1 MTTSPALPPSQRGPS
16 PGEPE
21 PYFDAF
27 PELFDAYTAIHD
39 ADGAFTAWLLARLPA
54 VGERAAD
61 LGCGAGRHTVL
72 LADRYQYVLGVDI
85 SAGMI
90 DLAEAK
96 RRRRN
101 VTYEQRSLLDITAES
116 DGRFDVVL
124 SIATIHHLRDH
135 DRVLPHV
142 KSLVAP
148 GGTALLV
155 DIVAPDPSRWAS
167 RSWHRRYARK
177 EAFGLLRA
185 HRSIAAA
192 RTAWRL
198 RTHPRWLD
206 HVTTNIPLTRPEFD
220 DRYVQIFPGA
230 TFETPHPLMRAAW
243 WQAPPEE

>member
-1 MTTSPALPPSQRGPS
+1 MTDPARPPTQPGPLQAQ
-16 PGEPE
+16 PE

-39 ADGAFTAWLLARLPA
+39 ADGGFAAWLLARLPST
-54 VGERAAD
+54 GERAVD

-85 SAGMI
+85 SAGML

-96 RRRRN
+96 RHRRN
-101 VTYEQRSLLDITAES
+101 VTYQQRSLLDVTLGT

-124 SIATIHHLRDH
+124 SVATIHHLHDH
-135 DRVLPHV
+135 DRALPRI

-155 DIVAPDPSRWAS
+155 DIVAPGPGWAS
-167 RSWHRRYARK
+167 RSWHRRYAAR
-177 EAFGLLRA
+177 EALTVLRA
-185 HRSIAAA
+185 HRSLAAA

-206 HVTTNIPLTRPEFD
+206 HVTTNIPLTRAEFER
-220 DRYVQIFPGA
+220 RYAEVFHGA
-230 TFETPHPLMRAAW
+230 TFETPHPLMCSARW
-243 WQAPPEE
+243 SAPAS